1 MPDTEFARYVDTREA
16 AHLIGLSPRTLEKY
30 RTFGAGPAYRKI
42 GGRVVYRQADLEAWA
57 EQGARHTTHNP
68 DRAADSR
75 HS

>member
-42 GGRVVYRQADLEAWA
+42 GGRVVYRQADLVAWA
-57 EQGARHTTHNP
+57 EQGARHTTHDP
-68 DRAADSR
+68 DGNAGAR